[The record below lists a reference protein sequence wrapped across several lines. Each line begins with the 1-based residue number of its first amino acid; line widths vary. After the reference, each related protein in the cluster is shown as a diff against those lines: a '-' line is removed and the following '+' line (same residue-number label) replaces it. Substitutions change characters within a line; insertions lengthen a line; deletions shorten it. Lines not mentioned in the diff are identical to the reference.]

1 MIVKDINTNKVIELK
16 EGECLMFKHKFGTSH
31 VEEFIGDGLHFFR
44 LRMEGL
50 RKVDFSK
57 EAWLEFKENVKN
69 VAIKYA
75 ECKFEVPEKRPDFKF
90 INDKLYVDLRF
101 LRCFMELD
109 CIQFTN
115 IRFRDYVYSV
125 LGDKT
130 DIIQEEEKEFP
141 FTFDCWVSELTAI
154 EFMKKEQPY
163 NESKFLKIVKA
174 FKDKVKTKYNKN
186 SNV

>member
-1 MIVKDINTNKVIELK
+1 M
-16 EGECLMFKHKFGTSH
+16 
-31 VEEFIGDGLHFFR
+31 
-44 LRMEGL
+44 
-50 RKVDFSK
+50 
-57 EAWLEFKENVKN
+57 
-69 VAIKYA
+69 Y
-75 ECKFEVPEKRPDFKF
+75 
-90 INDKLYVDLRF
+90 F

-109 CIQFTN
+109 FIQFNN
-115 IRFRDYVYSV
+115 INFRKYIYSV

-130 DIIQEEEKEFP
+130 DIIQDMSEEFP
-141 FTFDCWVSELTAI
+141 LTVDVWVSELTAI